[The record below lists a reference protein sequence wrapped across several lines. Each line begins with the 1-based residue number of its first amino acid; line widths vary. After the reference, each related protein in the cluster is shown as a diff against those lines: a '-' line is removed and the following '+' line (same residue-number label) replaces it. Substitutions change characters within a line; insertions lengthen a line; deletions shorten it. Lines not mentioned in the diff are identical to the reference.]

1 MDDQCFKF
9 ENGLYV
15 TGSMQEYSLCF
26 KNQVL
31 QPFLSK
37 YSFVEHEFLAVKA
50 RSKVVV
56 YSLRSIDKTPTI
68 IGEFDVFC
76 SPSYLTLKINNK
88 TYIIDF
94 NSDIT
99 CH

>member
-1 MDDQCFKF
+1 MENQIFKF

-15 TGSMQEYSLCF
+15 TGSMQEYSLFF

-37 YSFVEHEFLAVKA
+37 YSFVEHQFLAVKT
-50 RSKVVV
+50 RTKVVI
-56 YSLRSIDKTPTI
+56 YSLKAIDKTPTI
-68 IGEFDVFC
+68 IGQFNIFS
-76 SPSYLTLKINNK
+76 SPAYYIIRTDSKK
-88 TYIIDF
+88 YIIDF
-94 NSDIT
+94 NSEIT